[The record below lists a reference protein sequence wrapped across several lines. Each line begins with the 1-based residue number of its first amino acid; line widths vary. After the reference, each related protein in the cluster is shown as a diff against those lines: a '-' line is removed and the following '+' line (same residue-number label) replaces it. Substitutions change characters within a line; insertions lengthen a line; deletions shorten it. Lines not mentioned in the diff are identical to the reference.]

1 MISGRVG
8 GGGQVA
14 TAGNLTMGS
23 SIKGRE
29 FFLTSRTSH
38 TLPVSPNVSL
48 KTNCPGFSGEI
59 LYVTL

>member
-29 FFLTSRTSH
+29 FFF
-38 TLPVSPNVSL
+38 N
-48 KTNCPGFSGEI
+48 
-59 LYVTL
+59 